1 MASALRAHVDETDGL
16 EVDALG
22 DPTEHASPV
31 AVDAVPHELAHEAAD
46 LLDGDPVELDHAHR
60 QLVPAEPPAPAR
72 RSTAGGDA
80 VVGSVEIV
88 RLTLTSDAGT
98 FPSCDDF
105 CYAFLFYSAW
115 VTHQVGLCPA
125 SGGWGV
131 LGNP

>member
-1 MASALRAHVDETDGL
+1 MASALRAHVDET
-16 EVDALG
+16 DALG

-105 CYAFLFYSAW
+105 CYAFFVLFRLGDSPGWAVPCLGW
-115 VTHQVGLCPA
+115 VGC
-125 SGGWGV
+125 
-131 LGNP
+131 

>member
-1 MASALRAHVDETDGL
+1 
-16 EVDALG
+16 
-22 DPTEHASPV
+22 V

-60 QLVPAEPPAPAR
+60 HLVPAEPPAPAR

-88 RLTLTSDAGT
+88 RLTLTLGEHFNGCRDVSLVRRLLLC
-98 FPSCDDF
+98 FF
-105 CYAFLFYSAW
+105 VLFRLGDSPGWAVPCLGW
-115 VTHQVGLCPA
+115 VR
-125 SGGWGV
+125 V